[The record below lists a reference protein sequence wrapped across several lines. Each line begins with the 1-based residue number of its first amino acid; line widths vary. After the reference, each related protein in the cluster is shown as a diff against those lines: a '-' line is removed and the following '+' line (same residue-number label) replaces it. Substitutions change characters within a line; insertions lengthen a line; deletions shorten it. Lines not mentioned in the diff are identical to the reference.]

1 MNTEPTK
8 PAQEEEEDSR
18 VRQIVDLGSSVVTND
33 HGTVHCLTIIGQI
46 EGHGQA
52 PSGTKTT
59 KYEHVLPLL
68 ASIEESQEVDGL
80 LVLLH
85 TMGGDVEAG
94 LAIAEMIAGMTKPTV
109 TLVLGG
115 GHSIG
120 IPLAVAGKVTLMA
133 PSASMTI
140 HPIRMS
146 GLMIAAPQTYH
157 YFERLQDRITRFVA
171 AHSHIT
177 EERFR
182 QLMLSSGD
190 MANDVG
196 SIVYG
201 EEAVAAFCCVFVCAY
216 FFSPCRTAW
225 AQMAAKVSSLMSC
238 SILQA
243 SSSATLGSTPRVMR
257 KRVRVWCRSSILAA
271 MAMPES
277 VRVMNPS
284 RSMVI

>member
-33 HGTVHCLTIIGQI
+33 HGTVHCLTVIGQI

-120 IPLAVAGKVTLMA
+120 IPLAVAGKVCV
-133 PSASMTI
+133 
-140 HPIRMS
+140 
-146 GLMIAAPQTYH
+146 G
-157 YFERLQDRITRFVA
+157 V
-171 AHSHIT
+171 
-177 EERFR
+177 
-182 QLMLSSGD
+182 SSGFLFSGIRLRISSVNGLLSP
-190 MANDVG
+190 A
-196 SIVYG
+196 SIVF
-201 EEAVAAFCCVFVCAY
+201 AASFI
-216 FFSPCRTAW
+216 
-225 AQMAAKVSSLMSC
+225 SL
-238 SILQA
+238 
-243 SSSATLGSTPRVMR
+243 
-257 KRVRVWCRSSILAA
+257 
-271 MAMPES
+271 
-277 VRVMNPS
+277 
-284 RSMVI
+284 

>member
-33 HGTVHCLTIIGQI
+33 HGTVHCLTVIGQI

-52 PSGTKTT
+52 HSGTKTT

-94 LAIAEMIAGMTKPTV
+94 LAMAEMIAGMTKPTV

-120 IPLAVAGKVTLMA
+120 IPLAVSGKVTLMA

-201 EEAVAAFCCVFVCAY
+201 EEAVAEGLMDRVGTLSDALNALY
-216 FFSPCRTAW
+216 R
-225 AQMAAKVSSLMSC
+225 QME
-238 SILQA
+238 Q
-243 SSSATLGSTPRVMR
+243 
-257 KRVRVWCRSSILAA
+257 
-271 MAMPES
+271 
-277 VRVMNPS
+277 
-284 RSMVI
+284 

>member
-33 HGTVHCLTIIGQI
+33 HGTVHCLTVIGQI

-201 EEAVAAFCCVFVCAY
+201 EGPWPRALWTGWGL
-216 FFSPCRTAW
+216 SP
-225 AQMAAKVSSLMSC
+225 
-238 SILQA
+238 
-243 SSSATLGSTPRVMR
+243 MR
-257 KRVRVWCRSSILAA
+257 
-271 MAMPES
+271 
-277 VRVMNPS
+277 
-284 RSMVI
+284 

>member
-1 MNTEPTK
+1 
-8 PAQEEEEDSR
+8 
-18 VRQIVDLGSSVVTND
+18 
-33 HGTVHCLTIIGQI
+33 
-46 EGHGQA
+46 
-52 PSGTKTT
+52 
-59 KYEHVLPLL
+59 
-68 ASIEESQEVDGL
+68 
-80 LVLLH
+80 
-85 TMGGDVEAG
+85 
-94 LAIAEMIAGMTKPTV
+94 MIAGMTKPTV

-201 EEAVAAFCCVFVCAY
+201 EEAVAEGLMDRVGTLSDALNALY
-216 FFSPCRTAW
+216 R
-225 AQMAAKVSSLMSC
+225 QME
-238 SILQA
+238 Q
-243 SSSATLGSTPRVMR
+243 
-257 KRVRVWCRSSILAA
+257 
-271 MAMPES
+271 
-277 VRVMNPS
+277 
-284 RSMVI
+284 

>member
-33 HGTVHCLTIIGQI
+33 HGTVHCLTVIGQI

-115 GHSIG
+115 GPTLPLPPGHGLGHSIG

-201 EEAVAAFCCVFVCAY
+201 EEAVAEGLMDRVGTLSDALNALY
-216 FFSPCRTAW
+216 R
-225 AQMAAKVSSLMSC
+225 QME
-238 SILQA
+238 Q
-243 SSSATLGSTPRVMR
+243 
-257 KRVRVWCRSSILAA
+257 
-271 MAMPES
+271 
-277 VRVMNPS
+277 
-284 RSMVI
+284 